1 MAEGRKYDVEAP
13 DRPALDYPE
22 GRGPQPRRSL
32 AGWVEASTTAL
43 NSAGSAWVCVLMLVI
58 CADIASRGLF
68 NVPLPGVA
76 EVVALSIVALVFLQL
91 PHTLTIGS
99 LTRVE
104 LFLDHF
110 RRTRPRAA
118 WLVLLLSH
126 LLGAITFALIL
137 YGSFPAFLGSWRQGE
152 FVGIQG
158 TFTAPTWPS
167 KAAVVVGCVLMCV
180 QFLIYAANDIRRLLR
195 DDDPGGAGAG
205 K

>member
-1 MAEGRKYDVEAP
+1 MAEGRNHVVEAP
-13 DRPALDYPE
+13 DQPALDYPE
-22 GRGPQPRRSL
+22 GYGPSPRGSF
-32 AGWVEASTTAL
+32 AGLIEAVTTAL

-110 RRTRPRAA
+110 RRVSPRAA
-118 WLVLLLSH
+118 WLVLLFSH

-152 FVGIQG
+152 FVGVQG

-167 KAAVVVGCVLMCV
+167 KAAVVVGCILMCI
-180 QFLIYAANDIRRLLR
+180 QFLIYVVNDLRRLLR
-195 DDDPGGAGAG
+195 DGDPGGARVGE
-205 K
+205 